1 MAVDGD
7 AGNAPNT
14 DSNGNTNTTTNPKPK
29 AKPKAKLRKKRIPKS
44 SLFKHNLITTSR
56 KPHWSGD
63 GLLLC
68 MVAGVSKDK
77 SNDCIHIFHRSNLT
91 KKVTTITLPE
101 STHATVARFHPLK
114 LQLPEEGAE
123 AGSIAAKYKMSYRM
137 LLAVICG
144 SELFVFD
151 TSRTK
156 P

>member
-7 AGNAPNT
+7 GGNAPNT
-14 DSNGNTNTTTNPKPK
+14 DSNPKPK
-29 AKPKAKLRKKRIPKS
+29 ARPKAKLRKKRIPKS

-101 STHATVARFHPLK
+101 SSHATVARFHPLK
-114 LQLPEEGAE
+114 LKLPEEGAVT
-123 AGSIAAKYKMSYRM
+123 GSI
-137 LLAVICG
+137 
-144 SELFVFD
+144 
-151 TSRTK
+151 T
-156 P
+156 